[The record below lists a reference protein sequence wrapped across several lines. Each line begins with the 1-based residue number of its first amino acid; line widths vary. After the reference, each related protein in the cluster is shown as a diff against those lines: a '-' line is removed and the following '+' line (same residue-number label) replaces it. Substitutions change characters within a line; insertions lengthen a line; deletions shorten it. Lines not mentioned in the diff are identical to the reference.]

1 MIQGVMDCLVCQGI
15 KAPLEFQAGKDCQ
28 DLQGILESKVSLVQ
42 GDMLDMLEI
51 RYNEAS
57 HCLPLNIVY
66 PVYQRALLY
75 MIYVI

>member
-1 MIQGVMDCLVCQGI
+1 MDCLVCQGI

-51 RYNEAS
+51 R
-57 HCLPLNIVY
+57 
-66 PVYQRALLY
+66 
-75 MIYVI
+75 VIQDV